1 MSSSSVCLKK
11 EGKRVGGMKRVECDD
26 SFAKCQFRNI
36 NFKIKRERIN
46 IYNEK

>member
-1 MSSSSVCLKK
+1 MSEK

-26 SFAKCQFRNI
+26 SFANFKFRNF

-46 IYNEK
+46 IYDEN